1 VKTVLR
7 VLVVED
13 SEFDAQ
19 VMVSLLRKGGYEVTS
34 ERVETKA
41 ALQQALA
48 GQTWDVVLADY
59 NLPEF
64 NALGALE
71 TVQES
76 GLDLPFI
83 IVSGGIG
90 EDIAVA
96 AMKAGAHDYLMKG
109 NLNRLVPAVERELRE
124 AAIRASKRV
133 AEQALQESELRYRTL
148 WNASPDAVIVIDTAS
163 TILYVNPAVQQVFGY
178 SSDELVKQSLAM
190 LQPPHLRGLHQ
201 PAMDRYLR
209 TGVKKLNWR
218 ATEMTGLR
226 KDGAQ
231 IPIEV
236 SFTDMELNG
245 KRFFVGFIRD
255 ITERKRAERELREH
269 EEQFLVA
276 RDIQQRLFPKGPPVL
291 PGFEVAGA
299 SHPAALTGG
308 DYYDYLPMLHGRLGV
323 VLGDVT
329 GHGVGPAMIMAE
341 ARAYLRILASRRED
355 PGEILTL
362 ANHVIAEDMGDR
374 FVTLLLARLDPR
386 SRTLVY
392 SSAGHPAA
400 YVLAAAGTIKARL
413 PRTGMALGLQ
423 PDTLYPTSP
432 EIPLLPGDL
441 LLFITDGIEESSPD
455 ETQLFGA
462 DRVLEVVREH
472 RHQPAQQIVNAMY
485 QAARAFSRGTPQQD
499 DLTAVVIKVLPEG

>member
-1 VKTVLR
+1 
-7 VLVVED
+7 
-13 SEFDAQ
+13 
-19 VMVSLLRKGGYEVTS
+19 
-34 ERVETKA
+34 
-41 ALQQALA
+41 
-48 GQTWDVVLADY
+48 
-59 NLPEF
+59 
-64 NALGALE
+64 
-71 TVQES
+71 
-76 GLDLPFI
+76 
-83 IVSGGIG
+83 
-90 EDIAVA
+90 
-96 AMKAGAHDYLMKG
+96 
-109 NLNRLVPAVERELRE
+109 
-124 AAIRASKRV
+124 
-133 AEQALQESELRYRTL
+133 
-148 WNASPDAVIVIDTAS
+148 
-163 TILYVNPAVQQVFGY
+163 
-178 SSDELVKQSLAM
+178 
-190 LQPPHLRGLHQ
+190 
-201 PAMDRYLR
+201 MDRYLR